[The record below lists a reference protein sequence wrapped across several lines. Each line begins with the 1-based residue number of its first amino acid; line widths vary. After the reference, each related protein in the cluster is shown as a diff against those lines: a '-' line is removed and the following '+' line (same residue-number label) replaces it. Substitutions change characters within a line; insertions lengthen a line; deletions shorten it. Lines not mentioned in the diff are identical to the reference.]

1 MPAVQN
7 MCGFSRFPVN
17 GYVFFKNE
25 IMTINKEKQRGD
37 IERFIEKMPSLSTT
51 VGKVMEI
58 CSRTDASP
66 NELNKVISLDP
77 VLTGQVLKLTNSAY
91 YSLVNRVTSL
101 TRAIT
106 MLGMNTVKNMAL
118 STAIIRSVARA
129 KKSRALPTTKFWAHS
144 IGAGVSAKLI
154 GEAKGL
160 PIMEREELFLAGLL
174 HDLGKVPFGDEYI
187 EVLNIAKFEQL
198 PLNDVE
204 LDVMGIDH
212 QEVGLMIAE
221 KWKLNEVIST
231 CIGSHHHVKDLNGQ
245 LGQQVTCVAL
255 GNVYA
260 NILDHGYAG
269 NPFPKE
275 EDIGSLLADIDL
287 SWEEFCGI
295 GDRVVAEI
303 QKAEIFLKI

>member
-1 MPAVQN
+1 MA
-7 MCGFSRFPVN
+7 
-17 GYVFFKNE
+17 
-25 IMTINKEKQRGD
+25 INKDKQRRD
-37 IERFIEKMPSLSTT
+37 IDRFIEKMPSLSTT

-77 VLTGQVLKLTNSAY
+77 VLTGQVLKLINSAY
-91 YSLVNRVTSL
+91 YSLVNKVTSL

-118 STAIIRSVARA
+118 STAIIRSVAGV

-144 IGAGVSAKLI
+144 IGAGVSAKLL
-154 GEAKGL
+154 GEAKGI
-160 PIMEREELFLAGLL
+160 PVMEREELFLAGLL

-187 EVLNIAKFEQL
+187 EVLNIARFEQL
-198 PLNDVE
+198 PLNEVE
-204 LDVMGIDH
+204 LEVMGIDH

-221 KWKLNEVIST
+221 KWKLNQVIST
-231 CIGSHHHVKDLNGQ
+231 CIGSHHQVKGLTGQ
-245 LGQQVTCVAL
+245 LGQQLSCVAL

-260 NILDHGYAG
+260 NILDHGSAG

-275 EDIGSLLADIDL
+275 EEIGPLLTEVGL

-295 GDRVVAEI
+295 GNRVVEEI
-303 QKAEIFLKI
+303 QKAEIFLNI

>member
-1 MPAVQN
+1 
-7 MCGFSRFPVN
+7 
-17 GYVFFKNE
+17 
-25 IMTINKEKQRGD
+25 MTIDKDRQRRD
-37 IERFIEKMPSLSTT
+37 IEKFIKKMASLSTT

-77 VLTGQVLKLTNSAY
+77 VLTGQVLKLINSAY
-91 YSLVNRVTSL
+91 YSLINKVTSL

-118 STAIIRSVARA
+118 STAIIRTVAGA
-129 KKSRALPTTKFWAHS
+129 KKSKALPTRKFWAHS
-144 IGAGVSAKLI
+144 IGAGVSAKLL
-154 GEAKGL
+154 GEAKGI
-160 PIMEREELFLAGLL
+160 PVMEREELFLAGLL

-187 EVLNIAKFEQL
+187 EVLNIARFEQL
-198 PLNDVE
+198 PLNQVE

-221 KWKLNEVIST
+221 KWKLNKVISN
-231 CIGSHHHVKDLNGQ
+231 CIGTHHEISGYGKFEGNM
-245 LGQQVTCVAL
+245 GQQVALVAL
-255 GNVYA
+255 GSIYT

-275 EDIGSLLADIDL
+275 EDIGQLLEFTGL
-287 SWEEFCGI
+287 SWDQFGGI
-295 GDRVVAEI
+295 GERVVEEI
-303 QKAEIFLKI
+303 DKAKIFLQI